1 MSFCSIVLFT
11 CNIGVATYFLALL
24 APQGVPRKRRTD
36 GTGVHN
42 FSSPRTTPFSC
53 GDCGG
58 YGFYN
63 KVRPH
68 GQSAAVGARS
78 CISTASWLACA
89 LCIVAL
95 ALLTVTMN
103 STSGSSSIFKDGRL
117 KPGVYKIQN
126 IQSETYLDIEVPSRE
141 VCCRPAK
148 VLGEG
153 RGIVSRHLCLW
164 FVADN
169 LKSGK

>member
-1 MSFCSIVLFT
+1 MGRVFIISRLLERHLFHVA
-11 CNIGVATYFLALL
+11 IMVAT
-24 APQGVPRKRRTD
+24 V
-36 GTGVHN
+36 
-42 FSSPRTTPFSC
+42 
-53 GDCGG
+53 
-58 YGFYN
+58 FYD

-95 ALLTVTMN
+95 ALLTMTMN

-126 IQSETYLDIEVPSRE
+126 IQSETYLRGKCVAVPPKTLE
-141 VCCRPAK
+141 K
-148 VLGEG
+148 GGGL
-153 RGIVSRHLCLW
+153 
-164 FVADN
+164 
-169 LKSGK
+169 